1 MISMEVRRRVLAKLD
16 LLIDNKVA
24 SDEEMT
30 LRRVLDLKNSDR
42 YVEDF
47 LNDNTDFR
55 VMISKMN

>member
-1 MISMEVRRRVLAKLD
+1 MISMEVRKRVLAKLD